1 MAASSI
7 VASTMVIA
15 NVSSLRASA
24 RAPKAAAVTSK
35 PRTSVVVAAAADSD
49 RKRASRRT
57 IVASIVA
64 APILFKASLARAESD
79 DEEDSVFEAPVAEQE
94 APVEEE
100 VVAPAS
106 TPVPQGNDDPL
117 AAYNAATKTGGNSST
132 AKAVVAK
139 SKPKESKESGGP
151 GIGGALGVLAL
162 GCALI
167 AAFKAASGGGGDD
180 DEDEGVEY
188 VEEVETKT
196 EKVEEYYEDVD
207 EDDAPKNDFAA
218 MAAAAAAAA
227 AAKRDEAAEMFAERK
242 AAAAEAKAAKA
253 TASATKIMT
262 RPSEGTQFSFRE
274 KEDVIPAFSTRTVR
288 MPSREQNGGD
298 PDSLLPRGFPT
309 IDDLAECETSEEKEE
324 ICDKADLLVERL
336 EAKADSAEQFVDGP
350 IVGFFGFLKPNAERN
365 AEKARAVADAAA
377 DAAAQLRKAATG
389 GGNGALIA
397 GAVAVIVAAAAAL
410 LLLVGGDG
418 TPSETPAAPSAP
430 RATSSRTTGASKRDA
445 LYSAPSVEAT
455 KGLYGVEAADLVAK
469 VKSGEGDALAAYEA
483 LQRK

>member
-1 MAASSI
+1 
-7 VASTMVIA
+7 
-15 NVSSLRASA
+15 
-24 RAPKAAAVTSK
+24 
-35 PRTSVVVAAAADSD
+35 
-49 RKRASRRT
+49 
-57 IVASIVA
+57 
-64 APILFKASLARAESD
+64 
-79 DEEDSVFEAPVAEQE
+79 
-94 APVEEE
+94 
-100 VVAPAS
+100 
-106 TPVPQGNDDPL
+106 
-117 AAYNAATKTGGNSST
+117 
-132 AKAVVAK
+132 
-139 SKPKESKESGGP
+139 
-151 GIGGALGVLAL
+151 
-162 GCALI
+162 
-167 AAFKAASGGGGDD
+167 
-180 DEDEGVEY
+180 
-188 VEEVETKT
+188 
-196 EKVEEYYEDVD
+196 
-207 EDDAPKNDFAA
+207 
-218 MAAAAAAAA
+218 
-227 AAKRDEAAEMFAERK
+227 
-242 AAAAEAKAAKA
+242 
-253 TASATKIMT
+253 MT

-397 GAVAVIVAAAAAL
+397 GAVIVAAGAAL

>member
-162 GCALI
+162 AGAGF

-207 EDDAPKNDFAA
+207 EDGAPKNDFAA

-397 GAVAVIVAAAAAL
+397 GAVAVIVAAGAAL
-410 LLLVGGDG
+410 LLLGGGDG

>member
-162 GCALI
+162 AGAGF

-218 MAAAAAAAA
+218 MAAAAAAA

-397 GAVAVIVAAAAAL
+397 GAVIVAAGAAL

>member
-1 MAASSI
+1 
-7 VASTMVIA
+7 MVIA

-162 GCALI
+162 AGAGF

-207 EDDAPKNDFAA
+207 EDGAPKNDFAA

-397 GAVAVIVAAAAAL
+397 GAVAVIVAAGAAL